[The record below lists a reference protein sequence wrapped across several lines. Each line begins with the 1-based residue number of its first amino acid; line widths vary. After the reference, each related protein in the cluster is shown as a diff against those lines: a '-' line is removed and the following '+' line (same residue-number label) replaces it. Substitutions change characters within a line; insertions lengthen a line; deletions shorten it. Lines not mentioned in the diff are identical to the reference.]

1 MRALLVTAGSR
12 GDVAPFLALARHGV
26 ARGDEVHLAVTR
38 EARDDADRT
47 GAVVHGLDGDFAA
60 LIAAQGTS
68 PWTALRTYRTTMAPM
83 LAAIERSAVAA
94 ALAAA
99 PDVLLTHPKILTA
112 GAIAA
117 RRGRPWV
124 RAEIVPTLTPTRDFP
139 AAGLPVPDV
148 PALNP
153 LTFRALAAGARLGER
168 AARRR
173 VERDIGPLPPG
184 AAPTR
189 TVVPVSPVLLP
200 RPDDWPATTVVTG
213 RWVDPPDGA
222 AGPPDPELDD
232 FLAAGDVHYAGFGS
246 MARGDPRARAR
257 TIVDVL
263 RARGAR
269 VLLVTGWGGLEVP
282 DDLAG
287 PDVLVRRRWTTRPCC
302 RAAPPR
308 STTPARG
315 PPTPWWPRA
324 CRRCPCRCSPTSR
337 SGRGGCTRPGWRGRR
352 CRAAVSPPRGWTV
365 PSTPCRPAPT
375 WPAPPPGWQPRTGSA
390 RRGRCSRRRPTS
402 GGRDRCPA
410 GEIGGALGT
419 EARPR

>member
-60 LIAAQGTS
+60 LIEAQGTS
-68 PWTALRTYRTTMAPM
+68 PWTALRKYRTTMAPM

-139 AAGLPVPDV
+139 AAGLPAPVL

-153 LTFRALAAGARLGER
+153 LTFRALAAGVRLGER

-173 VERDIGPLPPG
+173 VERDVGPLPPG
-184 AAPTR
+184 TDPTR

-200 RPDDWPATTVVTG
+200 RPEDWPATTVLTG
-213 RWVDPPDGA
+213 RWVSPPGE
-222 AGPPDPELDD
+222 AGGSPDPELDE
-232 FLAAGDVHYAGFGS
+232 FLASGDVHYAGFGS
-246 MARGDPRARAR
+246 IARGDPRARAR
-257 TIVDVL
+257 TIVGTL
-263 RARGAR
+263 RSRGAR
-269 VLLVTGWGGLEVP
+269 ILVVTGWGGLDVP
-282 DDLAG
+282 DDLTG
-287 PDVLVRRRWTTRPCC
+287 PDVLVRREVDHAGVLPRCAAAIHHAGSGTAHAVVAAGVPSVPVPMFADQPFWAR
-302 RAAPPR
+302 RLHAAGLAAPPVPGGR
-308 STTPARG
+308 LGPARLDRALDAL
-315 PPTPWWPRA
+315 PPRA
-324 CRRCPCRCSPTSR
+324 HLADAAARMAAEDGVGVAWAALEEVAGLRRS
-337 SGRGGCTRPGWRGRR
+337 
-352 CRAAVSPPRGWTV
+352 
-365 PSTPCRPAPT
+365 
-375 WPAPPPGWQPRTGSA
+375 
-390 RRGRCSRRRPTS
+390 
-402 GGRDRCPA
+402 
-410 GEIGGALGT
+410 
-419 EARPR
+419 

>member
-287 PDVLVRRRWTTRPCC
+287 PDVLVRRAVDHASVLPRCAAALHHAGAGTAHAVVAAGVPSVPVPMFADQPFWAR
-302 RAAPPR
+302 RLHAAGLAAPPVPGGR
-308 STTPARG
+308 LTAARLDRALDAL
-315 PPTPWWPRA
+315 PPRA
-324 CRRCPCRCSPTSR
+324 DLAGPAARMAAEDGVGVAWGVLDDVAGLRRS
-337 SGRGGCTRPGWRGRR
+337 
-352 CRAAVSPPRGWTV
+352 
-365 PSTPCRPAPT
+365 
-375 WPAPPPGWQPRTGSA
+375 
-390 RRGRCSRRRPTS
+390 
-402 GGRDRCPA
+402 
-410 GEIGGALGT
+410 
-419 EARPR
+419 